1 MALIRLIYAS
11 RMSGPLSMSTI
22 VEILD
27 AAVRHNRQHGI
38 TGVLVF
44 AADRFLQALEGEAD
58 AVDLLY
64 ERILRDPR
72 HRDVQLLSSEAAD
85 ERMFGQWAMGSVD
98 LGRSMVGATA
108 IDSARFDPHALT
120 PAQAL
125 SLLWQVAGAQVL
137 PAELLA
143 GTPTV

>member
-1 MALIRLIYAS
+1 MALTRLIYAS
-11 RMSGPLSMSTI
+11 RMTHPLSMFTI

-38 TGVLVF
+38 SGMLVF
-44 AADRFLQALEGEAD
+44 GVSSFLQVLEGEMD

-64 ERILRDPR
+64 ERILRDLR
-72 HRDVQLLSSEAAD
+72 HRDVQMLSREVAD
-85 ERMFGQWAMGSVD
+85 ARMFGRWAMGSVD
-98 LGRSMVGATA
+98 LRRPAAAAAGVD
-108 IDSARFDPHALT
+108 IARFDPHALS
-120 PAQAL
+120 PDQAL

-143 GTPTV
+143 DTPAL